1 MHLPV
6 NLGERNHLRNSSP
19 MIVTCSTNR
28 QSSEALRLFQEMQL
42 ANVVP
47 VSVLLACGDVGAL
60 GTGKMVHEFIES
72 RIFEIDLKLGTAL
85 VDMYAKC
92 GDIDNSLTVF
102 NAMNKKDMFASIPVI
117 VGLAN
122 HGLGELALDYFSRMI
137 SEQTMPDSITFI
149 CVLSA
154 FSPVG
159 LADKGL
165 NYFNVMNDVYGISPK
180 LEHYR

>member
-1 MHLPV
+1 MGMHLPV

-42 ANVVP
+42 ANVEP

-72 RIFEIDLKLGTAL
+72 RRFEIDLKLGTAL

-102 NAMNKKDMFASIPVI
+102 NAMNKKDMFAWILVI

-122 HGLGELALDYFSRMI
+122 HGLGDLAIDYFSRMI
-137 SEQTMPDSITFI
+137 SEQTMP
-149 CVLSA
+149 
-154 FSPVG
+154 G
-159 LADKGL
+159 
-165 NYFNVMNDVYGISPK
+165 
-180 LEHYR
+180 